1 MANTLEKFYNRFAGV
16 DSRSNKLLQDPGT
29 FRKGSK
35 NMRYNFQ
42 DELQN
47 AQGFQHRDDAS
58 SACAAGSIEYKYT
71 NLETGESTTELLGVG
86 TDGILRRKKFNAL
99 KFTNVGTAAYYSFY
113 YSGTGTTFYLDLFN
127 SSEVVI
133 STFTVTTTTTLAQL
147 STSLN
152 AAGYTTIV
160 VNDLGATVIGSA
172 KKAYLG
178 KCTIKADLAAGDS
191 TVSSWYWEQV
201 PTPNSSGVAFPVTVS
216 NFGDSNYQGIS
227 YTNLNNCCYIT
238 DGGFPMKYDGKAVFR
253 AGMPRVLPPS
263 GATGITGPYNFSGQ
277 SIRGA
282 TTTGAGLTT
291 TCLYAYKFRY
301 GFINYSGEEIL
312 GTLDANIFTGK
323 DYLETTLVGGQNS
336 IIIGTYGL
344 NTTNG
349 QEFPVFACQVNGA
362 QNIPSAGGTF
372 NVDSGHNILAGMS
385 LRIPISNA
393 GLPTPLSGYSFIIAR
408 VSSVTSTSITVEIGK
423 TGGLNPASATDLLI
437 DNQVLN
443 GYWRDPIF
451 ENTITDVFPTPS
463 SRLYHPETV
472 CGAFIRVYRCKAN
485 VPNGPFYEVA
495 DIPIPL
501 PGQYTEYTD
510 TLADTNLITEYVVD
524 DGYELPRACKYLQAY
539 QNQLIQGGRPLNVD
553 KIDTY
558 YPSYYG
564 TVPLVGAWG
573 YSTVY
578 KSAYAYTEIN
588 FCDYQS
594 FYWNDVLTTEGFPND
609 GTHEMR
615 VDTIFNDVIT
625 GMYPNKEALFVFKT
639 RSTSIHT
646 GILATNDLNSEILE
660 GDTGCVGQRTIQ
672 EVDGY
677 LLWLDEK
684 KGFYSCVAG
693 RLPVHVGYPIDDYQ
707 KINAEKLD
715 YNTAVS
721 ANHRAQNLYFCF
733 VGSTWFV
740 FDHAEAANGSERNC
754 WYIWDRFPVT
764 SCLATANNE
773 LLAFDSTRTWEAK
786 FTGSVYDY
794 SDHTSAIDFKVLT
807 AWWSLGMPI
816 IDKHFVALWINSI
829 QGDFELD
836 VTQYGNFI
844 DTVIA
849 TQNNVAFP
857 AETVTKKA
865 IKEQIKASLPKL
877 SSISFGLGNNTVNSW
892 VRVQGYEMQYS
903 PDFTTGEPKR

>member
-1 MANTLEKFYNRFAGV
+1 MANTLEKFYSAFNGV

-58 SACAAGSIEYKYT
+58 GACAAGSIEYKFT

-86 TDGILRRKKFNAL
+86 TDGILRRKKSNIL
-99 KFTNVGTAAYYSFY
+99 KFTNIGSGAYYSFY
-113 YSGTGTTFYLDLFN
+113 YSGTGTTFYFDVLN
-127 SSEVVI
+127 SSEAVI
-133 STFTVTTTTTLAQL
+133 SSITVSTTTTMAQL
-147 STSLN
+147 STLLN

-160 VNDLGATVIGSA
+160 VDDLGATVVGST

-178 KCTIKADLAAGDS
+178 KCTIKAALSVGDN
-191 TVSSWYWEQV
+191 TVSSWFWEQV
-201 PTPNSSGVAFPVTVS
+201 PTPNSSGVAFPVTVA
-216 NFGDSNYQGIS
+216 NFGSSNYQGIS
-227 YTNLNNCCYIT
+227 YTNLNNACFIT
-238 DGGFPMKYDGKAVFR
+238 DGGFPMKYDGKSVFR
-253 AGMPRVLPPS
+253 AGMPRVLAPLNLSVGNAS
-263 GATGITGPYNFSGQ
+263 GMVVS
-277 SIRGA
+277 A
-282 TTTGAGLTT
+282 TTASGGGLTASA
-291 TCLYAYKFRY
+291 LYGYKFRY
-301 GFINYSGEEIL
+301 GFINYNGEEIL
-312 GTLDANIFTGK
+312 GTLDTNIFTDR
-323 DYLETTLVGGQNS
+323 DYISTSLAGGNNAITISYNGFNS
-336 IIIGTYGL
+336 I
-344 NTTNG
+344 NG

-372 NVDSGHNILAGMS
+372 NVDAGHNILAGMC

-393 GLPTPLSGYSFIIAR
+393 PLGYSGYSFIIAR
-408 VSSVTSTSITVEIGK
+408 VSSVTATSITVEIGK
-423 TGGLNPASATDLLI
+423 TGGLNPTSATDLLI
-437 DNQVLN
+437 DNQIIN
-443 GYWRDPIF
+443 GYWRDPIY
-451 ENTITDVFPTPS
+451 ENTITDVFNNPS
-463 SRLYHPETV
+463 SRQYHPETI

-495 DIPIPL
+495 DIPIPQ
-501 PGQYTEYTD
+501 PGVNTSWTD
-510 TLADTNLITEYVVD
+510 TLADTNLITEYVID
-524 DGYELPRACKYLQAY
+524 DGYELPRACKYLQSY
-539 QNQLIQGGRPLNVD
+539 QNQLIQAGRPLNVD
-553 KIDTY
+553 KIDSF
-558 YPSYYG
+558 YPSYNG
-564 TVPLVGAWG
+564 TIPMTNSWSLT
-573 YSTVY
+573 TVY
-578 KSAYAYTEIN
+578 KSLYAYTEIN

-594 FYWNDVLTTEGFPND
+594 FYWNDALTSEGFPND

-615 VDTIFNDVIT
+615 VDTIFNDAIT
-625 GMYPNKEALFVFKT
+625 GMYPNKEALFVFKS

-646 GILATNDLNSEILE
+646 GTLATNDLNSEILE

-707 KINAEKLD
+707 KINEEKLD

-740 FDHAEAANGSERNC
+740 FDHAEAMNGSERNC
-754 WYIWDRFPVT
+754 WYIWERFPVS

-816 IDKHFVALWINSI
+816 IDKHFIALWINSI
-829 QGDFELD
+829 QGNFELD
-836 VTQYGNFI
+836 VTQYGNYI

-849 TQNNVAFP
+849 TQNNVAFL
-857 AETVTKKA
+857 AETATKKA
-865 IKEQIKASLPKL
+865 IKEQIKATLPKL
-877 SSISFGLGNNTVNSW
+877 SSISYGMENNSVNTW
-892 VRVQGYEMQYS
+892 VRIQGYEMQYS